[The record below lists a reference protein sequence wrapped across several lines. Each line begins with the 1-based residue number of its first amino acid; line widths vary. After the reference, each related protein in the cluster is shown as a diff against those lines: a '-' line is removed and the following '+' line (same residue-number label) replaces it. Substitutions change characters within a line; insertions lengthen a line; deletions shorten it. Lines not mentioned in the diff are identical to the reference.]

1 MFVIS
6 FSRFRAGCVLSWGV
20 WIIKYLICDMLKN
33 FIKKPGGTSFAQKH
47 LENICNSDE
56 KADTWL
62 QTFAKLILGAN
73 LKN

>member
-1 MFVIS
+1 M
-6 FSRFRAGCVLSWGV
+6 RGLL

-33 FIKKPGGTSFAQKH
+33 FIKKPCGTSFAQKH

-62 QTFAKLILGAN
+62 EAFAKLILGPN
-73 LKN
+73 LTNVNIKELIVLHDFW